1 MLYTEKHELMIP
13 EQDDTYNIDY
23 VKHNM
28 SIIDQKLGEQW
39 QSSVTEFSEDESSV
53 RTTYADGT
61 YIITTISDTEDT
73 ITIEHFDENGTL
85 TQKRITTIEGDT
97 ITEREVAV

>member
-1 MLYTEKHELMIP
+1 MLYTEKHGLMMP

-23 VKHNM
+23 VTHNM

-39 QSSVTEFSEDESSV
+39 QSSKTEFSDDESSV
-53 RTTYADGT
+53 KTTYADGT
-61 YIITTISDTEDT
+61 YLITTISDTEDT
-73 ITIEHFDENGTL
+73 ITIEHFEADGTL
-85 TQKRITTIEGDT
+85 TQKRITTIDGNT